1 MAALRYVLLLQ
12 RDVPKAAA
20 FYQQLGMELKVLTEK
35 WAELDGGGATIALKA
50 ADG

>member
-1 MAALRYVLLLQ
+1 MSLRYIMLLQ
-12 RDVPKAAA
+12 RDVPKAAR
-20 FYQQLGMELKVLTEK
+20 FYSEGLGLQLKVLTDR